1 MRSWVPEG
9 SGMIRMRFTAVPRV
23 GAQCTSRVSGY
34 LCAHRRTRVGAGFT
48 VFSPGHVEA
57 AHKLWVEGMGGVE
70 HGKAQD
76 VGGVLYNTVQMQD
89 GKVLGPRR
97 RGVRPEAGLE

>member
-1 MRSWVPEG
+1 MSRASG
-9 SGMIRMRFTAVPRV
+9 SLF
-23 GAQCTSRVSGY
+23 
-34 LCAHRRTRVGAGFT
+34 AHRRARVGAGFT
-48 VFSPGHVEA
+48 VLPPGHIEA

-76 VGGVLYNTVQMQD
+76 VGGVLYDTIQMQD

-97 RGVRPEAGLE
+97 RGVRPEAGLK